1 MAISFDIF
9 RSRAKPSAA
18 FYGDAHPAV
27 AEIKA
32 SILSKIVLTGGKDV
46 AHATKHDW
54 YRATVLTLRDR
65 IVHQWL
71 KSNQQTLRSAGK
83 RVHYLSLEFLIGRL
97 LTDALSNMEVVEPFR
112 SALEGL
118 GVDFDDLKLVEPDAA
133 LGNGGLGRLAAC
145 FMESMA
151 SLGIPAFGYGIRYE
165 HGLFR
170 QIIADGWQ
178 EEFPEQWL
186 LSGNPWEFERI
197 ETSYDVNFGGEI
209 RKADKGIGVSWH
221 PVETVQAVAYD
232 TPVVG
237 WRGWHV
243 NTLRLWSARAVD
255 PLRLDTF
262 NSGDH
267 LGAMS
272 ELARAEAIC
281 KFLYPSDESDAGRE
295 LRLRQEYFFVSA
307 SLQDIVQSH
316 LSGHGELSN
325 IPSHVAIQLNDTHP
339 SLAVPE
345 LMRLLVDRY
354 GLAWD
359 DAWEIT
365 RNTISYTNHTLLPEA
380 LETWDVG
387 LIGRLLPRHLD
398 IIYRIN
404 NEHLLKAAARA
415 PGDDRYIEAVSL
427 IDENNGRRVRMANVA
442 FVGSHHI
449 NGVSAMHSD
458 LLAKTVFTDLNSL
471 YPGRITNKT
480 NGISF
485 RRWLHQCNPGLT
497 ALLKESCGAA
507 VVDDPTLLGKL
518 ERMAGDSNFQ
528 ERFLAVRRRN
538 KTVLCKMI
546 SEQVGIHVDPSA
558 LFDVQMKRMHE
569 YKRQLLNA
577 VETVA
582 LYQAIRDNPDGNW
595 IPRVKIFAGKAAA
608 SYHHAKL
615 IIKLIN
621 DIANKVNN
629 DPAIRGF
636 LKVAFVPNYN
646 VSAAELILPASD
658 LSEQISTAGMEASGT
673 GNMKFA
679 LNGALTIGT
688 LDGANIEIM
697 EHVGPENIF
706 IFGMQAEDVVAARC
720 AGLGASA
727 AFSSSPIL
735 NRAVEAI
742 DAGEFSP
749 DDRGRFKPIAD
760 SLRHRDY
767 YMVASDF
774 ADYYKTQRSIDALW
788 DTPAWRLS
796 SILNTARMGW
806 FSADRTIREYA
817 EDIWKVDVRNA

>member
-1 MAISFDIF
+1 MALSFDIF
-9 RSRAKPSAA
+9 RARAKPSDT
-18 FYGDAHPAV
+18 FYGDAHPTV

-32 SILSKIVLTGGKDV
+32 SILSKIVLIGGKDV

-54 YRATVLTLRDR
+54 YRATALTLRDR

-71 KSNQQTLRSAGK
+71 KSNQRTLRSAGK

-97 LTDALSNMEVVEPFR
+97 LTDALSNMEVVEPFQA
-112 SALEGL
+112 ALEGL
-118 GVDFDDLKLVEPDAA
+118 GVDFDDLRLVEPDAA

-209 RKADKGIGVSWH
+209 RKADKGPGVSWYSG
-221 PVETVQAVAYD
+221 ETVQAVAYD

-237 WRGWHV
+237 WRGRHV

-255 PLRLDTF
+255 PLRLDAF

-307 SLQDIVQSH
+307 SLQDILQSH

-325 IPSHVAIQLNDTHP
+325 IPAHVAIQLNDTHP

-354 GLAWD
+354 GQAWD

-398 IIYRIN
+398 IIYRLN
-404 NEHLLKAAARA
+404 NDHLLKAAARS
-415 PGDDRYIEAVSL
+415 PGDDRYIASVSL
-427 IDENNGRRVRMANVA
+427 IDEANGRRVRMANLA

-471 YPGRITNKT
+471 YPDRITNKT

-507 VVDDPTLLGKL
+507 VVDDPALLTKL
-518 ERMAGDSNFQ
+518 ERNAGDSEFQ
-528 ERFLAVRRRN
+528 KRFFAIRRRN
-538 KTVLCKMI
+538 KTALCKMI
-546 SEQVGIHVDPSA
+546 AEQVGIHVDPSA
-558 LFDVQMKRMHE
+558 LFDAQMKRMHE

-577 VETVA
+577 VEAVA

-615 IIKLIN
+615 IIKLIS
-621 DIANKVNN
+621 DIANTINN
-629 DPAIRGF
+629 DPAIRGL
-636 LKVAFVPNYN
+636 LKIAFVPNYN
-646 VSAAELILPASD
+646 VSAAELILPAAD

-679 LNGALTIGT
+679 LNGALTVGT

-697 EHVGPENIF
+697 EHVGAENIF
-706 IFGMQAEDVVAARC
+706 IFGMKAEDVVASRHT
-720 AGLGASA
+720 GLDASA
-727 AFSSSPIL
+727 VFAGSSRLS
-735 NRAVEAI
+735 RAVEAI

-749 DDRGRFKPIAD
+749 DDRSRFKPI
-760 SLRHRDY
+760 SERLRQRDY
-767 YMVASDF
+767 YMVANDF
-774 ADYYKTQRSIDALW
+774 DSYYSTQRLIDTSW
-788 DTPAWRLS
+788 DTPEWKQS
-796 SILNTARMGW
+796 SILNTARMSW

-817 EDIWKVDVRNA
+817 EDIWKIDVQDM